1 MEFTNEEININVAEL
16 VWILNYL
23 GYSKTEFCEF
33 IGKSPAYLE
42 NCLRPRNLIPF
53 RITRRFIEMVGEQE
67 YVIALK
73 RLGHYSQRD
82 REIDDKK
89 TQKEEL
95 EKVISE
101 KKEEIEKLSDE
112 ILDLREEKKKYLS

>member
-1 MEFTNEEININVAEL
+1 MEFTNEEISIDVAEL

-23 GYSKTEFCEF
+23 GYSKTKFCEF

-53 RITRRFIEMVGEQE
+53 RFTKRLIEMVGKQE
-67 YVIALK
+67 YILALK

-82 REIDDKK
+82 REIEDKK
-89 TQKEEL
+89 VIKDEL

-101 KKEEIEKLSDE
+101 MKEEVKKLSDE
-112 ILDLREEKKKYLS
+112 ILDLREEKKKYLL